1 MVGNGP
7 PQITKQSEHDSIAQV
22 QILDPQNAVL
32 PKKAHAS
39 DAGFDVTAIGIEK
52 EMGPVTLFKT
62 GIAVKPP
69 TGMYFELVP
78 RSSISKTG
86 YMMAN
91 SVGIIDPGYRG
102 EILIALRKVNPT
114 APDLPLPHR
123 IAQLI
128 PRTYPNVCFKTVE
141 ALDDTVRGSGGFGS
155 TGPAIPSDPYSLM

>member
-7 PQITKQSEHDSIAQV
+7 PRMTKQADHDSIAQIQV
-22 QILDPQNAVL
+22 LDPQNAVL

-69 TGMYFELVP
+69 SGMYFELVP

-91 SVGIIDPGYRG
+91 SVGIIDPEYRG
-102 EILIALRKVNPT
+102 EILIALRKVNPS
-114 APDLPLPHR
+114 APDLTLPHR

-128 PRTYPNVCFKTVE
+128 PRTYPNVRFETVD
-141 ALDDTVRGSGGFGS
+141 ALGDTVRGSGGFGS
-155 TGPAIPSDPYSLM
+155 TDNTVPLDPYSMM